1 MIIGEEEEGMKAGEM
16 LGEEGTNTS
25 TNMNS
30 TNIEVQAM
38 K

>member
-1 MIIGEEEEGMKAGEM
+1 MVIGEEDEGMKAGDM
-16 LGEEGTNTS
+16 VGEEGTNTS